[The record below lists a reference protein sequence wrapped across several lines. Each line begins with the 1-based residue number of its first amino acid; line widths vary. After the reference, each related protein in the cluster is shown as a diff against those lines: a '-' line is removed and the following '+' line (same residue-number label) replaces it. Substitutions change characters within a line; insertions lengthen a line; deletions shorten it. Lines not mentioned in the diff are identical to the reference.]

1 MKCFRASIRAGSANA
16 GLRRALCTAFYT
28 LFLDMR
34 RRSAMEGLQIPALV
48 APVAF
53 GFCSIVAMA
62 VIVLTSDH
70 LNLGLFTKV
79 PSGSLEA
86 VALFMIYFIP
96 GLIGSWGAVAA
107 VTKIVSRCNI
117 DANRRYHSLTPKG

>member
-1 MKCFRASIRAGSANA
+1 MQVYAAPFVLLSILCFLICVAVPRWRGY
-16 GLRRALCTAFYT
+16 RF
-28 LFLDMR
+28 
-34 RRSAMEGLQIPALV
+34 QALV

-70 LNLGLFTKV
+70 FNLGLFTKV

-117 DANRRYHSLTPKG
+117 